1 MTTRRDLLIG
11 FGATLLAGPL
21 SALAQQQSKPWRIG
35 FFYFGSRQSTIET
48 GRYAAFLQGMR
59 EVGYIEEKHFVVEAR
74 YADGDAERFPAVAAE
89 LVRSKVDV
97 IVSTAIPMHRVMQ
110 KATSTI
116 PIVITVSFDP
126 VKEGL
131 ARSLAHPGGNITGL
145 TSSNA
150 ELSRKYLEVLSDTMP
165 SLSRIHV
172 LFTKSNPTHTDQLS
186 NVSAAAGAAGIQ
198 VKAFDVATSQD
209 IDAAFA
215 DIARFRP
222 NAVIIL
228 ADGLFIE
235 HARRLAE
242 LALKHKLPM
251 MYGTS
256 EFPEAGGLMSYGP
269 DIRNNYRRAATY
281 VDRILKGA
289 KPADLPI
296 EQPSK
301 FELVFNL
308 KTAKALRLQIPKAM
322 LFRADRVIE

>member
-1 MTTRRDLLIG
+1 MS
-11 FGATLLAGPL
+11 P
-21 SALAQQQSKPWRIG
+21 
-35 FFYFGSRQSTIET
+35 
-48 GRYAAFLQGMR
+48 
-59 EVGYIEEKHFVVEAR
+59 
-74 YADGDAERFPAVAAE
+74 
-89 LVRSKVDV
+89 
-97 IVSTAIPMHRVMQ
+97 
-110 KATSTI
+110 
-116 PIVITVSFDP
+116 DP

-131 ARSLAHPGGNITGL
+131 ARSLARPGGNITGL
-145 TSSNA
+145 ATSNA

-172 LFTKSNPTHTDQLS
+172 VLTTSNPTHTDQLG
-186 NVSAAAGAAGIQ
+186 NVRAAARKAGIR
-198 VKAFDVATSQD
+198 VKAFDVATSRD
-209 IDAAFA
+209 INAAFA

-228 ADGLFIE
+228 GDGLFVQ
-235 HARRLAE
+235 HAQQFAE
-242 LALKHKLPM
+242 FALKHKLPTM
-251 MYGTS
+251 FSAS

-269 DIRNNYRRAATY
+269 DIRDNFRRAASY

-308 KTAKALRLQIPKAM
+308 KTAKALGVQIPKAM

>member
-165 SLSRIHV
+165 SLSRIHIRR
-172 LFTKSNPTHTDQLS
+172 HRALS
-186 NVSAAAGAAGIQ
+186 PQCSHHPRRRSVHRARSAARGIGSQAQ
-198 VKAFDVATSQD
+198 VADDV
-209 IDAAFA
+209 
-215 DIARFRP
+215 
-222 NAVIIL
+222 
-228 ADGLFIE
+228 
-235 HARRLAE
+235 
-242 LALKHKLPM
+242 
-251 MYGTS
+251 
-256 EFPEAGGLMSYGP
+256 
-269 DIRNNYRRAATY
+269 RN
-281 VDRILKGA
+281 
-289 KPADLPI
+289 
-296 EQPSK
+296 Q
-301 FELVFNL
+301 
-308 KTAKALRLQIPKAM
+308 
-322 LFRADRVIE
+322 

>member
-1 MTTRRDLLIG
+1 
-11 FGATLLAGPL
+11 
-21 SALAQQQSKPWRIG
+21 
-35 FFYFGSRQSTIET
+35 
-48 GRYAAFLQGMR
+48 
-59 EVGYIEEKHFVVEAR
+59 
-74 YADGDAERFPAVAAE
+74 
-89 LVRSKVDV
+89 
-97 IVSTAIPMHRVMQ
+97 
-110 KATSTI
+110 
-116 PIVITVSFDP
+116 
-126 VKEGL
+126 
-131 ARSLAHPGGNITGL
+131 
-145 TSSNA
+145 
-150 ELSRKYLEVLSDTMP
+150 
-165 SLSRIHV
+165 
-172 LFTKSNPTHTDQLS
+172 LS